1 MKRKLLLILIFFIYF
16 LIIPDGIQAA
26 FNPEKQTEQFLN
38 AVKAKDFKTI
48 FDMTSY
54 YQEGISYIEAN
65 NPKMLWQKLINE
77 YYENEKKRVFRR
89 EEGFS
94 WQSYLES
101 SLPDIHPA
109 TYIQTLMIFLPD
121 NSKWKV
127 VESKKGILQD
137 SMRVERSV
145 FKVYITLTYKTAEES
160 PLIDSRLFKEAIFEV
175 IFDAKT
181 GLYMQSSR
189 LGNGDVFWDKV
200 PLKIL
205 SIRWNADGFSG
216 LHLFIKGIGGIPPYY
231 STTMC
236 GEWIVEKLKEV
247 NIESHDDSIS
257 IHVMVSFPEESFP
270 VLCTASITDKSGKE
284 DIRIFTVPKMFTG
297 LDSYC
302 YVTSPWYEWGQGV
315 PEHCRGPLFKLESAG
330 MEGKK
335 ELSLAIEKWTK
346 TEGIKEEIKVLLV
359 KKELEKIIGMG
370 EHAVD
375 PLIILL
381 KDEDDEISKNVA
393 EALGRIGDRRAV
405 VPLIAALNDHRP
417 IVHLYAILALGWIRD
432 RRAEEL
438 LKDLFEK
445 KDEVLG
451 SFAEPDYGR
460 VVLAFALYQMVE
472 VEEKEIYWEFMI
484 SALKDKERDKVVRNN
499 AEWVLGEVGDMRAL
513 KPLKAALKDED
524 EDVRKKAEDAIKKI
538 SQVLQ
543 RHSSSKH
550 LLVEKTSNFIWPVE
564 DPVFSV
570 NPPNDFGTKD
580 IVKKGYYHTGIDI
593 KSETQDESKTTVSAI
608 TEGKVVAIF
617 KTKDT
622 KTRCDEKTPIDNTV
636 AADDNHGFGNTII
649 IEHDDNMFSLYAHLD
664 CIELGIE
671 IGSEISQ
678 GDKIGNLGNSAYE
691 KRVCSNGDECNPS
704 ASKDKR
710 ITGFGKHL
718 HLEIKKKGILT
729 NPEGSGL
736 HFAYTPNHPDNYG
749 YYDPKNIIGEIV
761 LEKAISE

>member
-1 MKRKLLLILIFFIYF
+1 MVCCLIS
-16 LIIPDGIQAA
+16 DGAVYSANI
-26 FNPEKQTEQFLN
+26 NPAKQTEQFLN
-38 AVKAKDFKTI
+38 AVKAKDFKAI
-48 FDMTSY
+48 FDMANY
-54 YQEGISYIEAN
+54 YQEGISNIKAN

-109 TYIQTLMIFLPD
+109 TYIQALMIFLPD

-200 PLKIL
+200 PLKIIN
-205 SIRWNADGFSG
+205 IRWSADGFSG

-247 NIESHDDSIS
+247 NIESNADSIS
-257 IHVMVSFPEESFP
+257 IHIRTAFPDESFP
-270 VLCTASITDKSGKE
+270 LQCNISITDKSGKE

-297 LDSYC
+297 VLDSFC

-315 PEHCRGPLFKLESAG
+315 PEHCRSPLFKLESAG
-330 MEGKK
+330 IEKK
-335 ELSLAIEKWTK
+335 RELSLAIEKWST

-359 KKELEKIIGMG
+359 KKELEKIIKMR
-370 EHAVD
+370 EDAVD

-381 KDEDDEISKNVA
+381 NDEDDEVSKNAV

-405 VPLIAALNDHRP
+405 KPLIAALNGNRP
-417 IVHLYAILALGWIRD
+417 IVRLYAILALGWIRD
-432 RRAEEL
+432 KQAEKL
-438 LKDLFEK
+438 LRDLFVEK
-445 KDEVLG
+445 DIG
-451 SFAEPDYGR
+451 GGFAELDEFR
-460 VVLAFALYQMVE
+460 VALAFALYLMVE
-472 VEEKEIYWEFMI
+472 VEEKEIYWEFLI
-484 SALKDKERDKVVRNN
+484 SALKDKERDKWVRNN
-499 AEWVLGEVGDMRAL
+499 AAWAFGEIGRRAL
-513 KPLKAALKDED
+513 EPLKAALKDDD
-524 EDVRKKAEDAIKKI
+524 EDVRNKAEEAIKKI

-543 RHSSSKH
+543 QHSSSKH

-564 DPVFSV
+564 DPVFSI
-570 NPPNDFGTKD
+570 NPPNDFGSKD
-580 IVKKGYYHTGIDI
+580 IVKKGYYHAGVDI
-593 KSETQDESKTTVSAI
+593 KSESQDESKTPVSVVAD
-608 TEGKVVAIF
+608 GKVVAIF

-622 KTRCDEKTPIDNTV
+622 KTRCDENTPIGNTV
-636 AADDNHGFGNTII
+636 ASEDNHGFGNTII
-649 IEHDDNMFSLYAHLD
+649 IEHDDNMVSLYAHLD
-664 CIELGIE
+664 CIEPGIE

-691 KRVCSNGDECNPS
+691 KRVCSNGDVCNPS
-704 ASKDKR
+704 APKDKR

-749 YYDPKNIIGEIV
+749 YYDPKKIIGEIV
-761 LEKAISE
+761 LEEASSE